1 MELQQYNDQKQL
13 RKIWKWEFG
22 MRADKLQYGQVSSL
36 LPLKVGFFQ
45 VQLNFLMLKM
55 SVVDLKWPPTNSAC
69 FPPSRIWPGLGS
81 FNEDKV
87 VVVMLCQCWNR
98 GLRSLAVHVFQNPVS
113 PCSYYRGGKI
123 LLSSQILLSLAGSTL
138 TDKDK
143 LTREKQTAVY

>member
-1 MELQQYNDQKQL
+1 
-13 RKIWKWEFG
+13 

-55 SVVDLKWPPTNSAC
+55 SVVDLKLSPTNSAC

-87 VVVMLCQCWNR
+87 VVVM
-98 GLRSLAVHVFQNPVS
+98 PVLEPRLEKS
-113 PCSYYRGGKI
+113 GGACFSEPCV
-123 LLSSQILLSLAGSTL
+123 TL
-138 TDKDK
+138 
-143 LTREKQTAVY
+143 